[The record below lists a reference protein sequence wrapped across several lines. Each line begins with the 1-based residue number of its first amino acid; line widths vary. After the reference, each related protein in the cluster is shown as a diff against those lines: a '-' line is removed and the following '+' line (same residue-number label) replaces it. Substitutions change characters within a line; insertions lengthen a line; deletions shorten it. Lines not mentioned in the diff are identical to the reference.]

1 MIVALNRVQVINDE
15 HLMQNMKKLG
25 AFMCTITAASE
36 GFIGFQINMQSG
48 LCSFGG
54 KFGAAQLDM
63 TTTLS
68 HIWLEQYTIWES
80 VEAHEAFHADFED
93 AVMDACRYTGIHWLD
108 DS

>member
-54 KFGAAQLDM
+54 IPLVKSG
-63 TTTLS
+63 
-68 HIWLEQYTIWES
+68 
-80 VEAHEAFHADFED
+80 
-93 AVMDACRYTGIHWLD
+93 
-108 DS
+108 